1 MRLYDS
7 PGCREARAL
16 LCHGRLEAGTFKLR
30 AVVAAGATH
39 VQIDSAELA
48 LMLEGI
54 ELAGAR
60 RRKRYSP
67 EAAE

>member
-1 MRLYDS
+1 M
-7 PGCREARAL
+7 AL
-16 LCHGRLEAGTFKLR
+16 HPENLHFVVSYKRLEAGSFKLR
-30 AVVAAGATH
+30 AVAAPDATH

-60 RRKRYSP
+60 RRKRYVP